1 MAAVAASRDASPVPP
16 TSRGSAGAVGGGA
29 DPLLSLLSV
38 LDMDGSGAVPNAAVP
53 NAASAVEAAVMAAEA
68 AANAAYGAVKSM
80 AA

>member
-1 MAAVAASRDASPVPP
+1 MAAVAASRDGSPVPP
-16 TSRGSAGAVGGGA
+16 ASRGSAGGGAAAGA

-38 LDMDGSGAVPNAAVP
+38 LDMDGSPAAAMP
-53 NAASAVEAAVMAAEA
+53 NAASAVEAAVLAAEA